1 MSGEQVFDAIVRAL
15 AKGDVEPPDP
25 SRRAFGS
32 NALRVKGKIFA
43 MMVRGLFVVKL
54 PKARVDALVSAEL
67 GRPFEPAEGRVMREW
82 IAIDGH
88 EKKWPALA
96 EEALAF
102 ARATKPKPKPK
113 KRAASR
119 S

>member
-1 MSGEQVFDAIVRAL
+1 MSGEQVFEAIVRAL

-54 PKARVDALVSAEL
+54 SKARVDALVSAEL
-67 GRPFEPAEGRVMREW
+67 GRPFEPAPGRVMKEW
-82 IAIDGH
+82 VAIDGH

-102 ARATKPKPKPK
+102 ARATKTKPKPK